1 MTQTTRTPLKDKPL
15 RLPGQSLQE
24 EWRTL
29 VEDKIE
35 PWVMLAIFFIALT
48 ALEWFRYFRND
59 PPHPVLFSVFA
70 TVMVSVAVWRFYR
83 LRPRLRQL
91 RLGAQGERAVGQFL
105 ERLREQGYQVF
116 HDVLGEGFN
125 LDHVCI
131 GPAGALTVETKT
143 WRKPV
148 KGNPQ
153 IQYDGERLLVNG
165 HETDRDVLAQAQA
178 QAGWLLRTL
187 EESTGRRIP
196 VQPVVVFPGWF
207 VHASHGANAKV
218 WVMEPK
224 GLPAFLAH
232 EPTRL
237 SQEDAR
243 LAAFH
248 LSRLVRLQERAR
260 DPEV

>member
-1 MTQTTRTPLKDKPL
+1 MPCGASTACGPGCGSFGSVHRANGLWGSSWSDCVSRATKSFTTCWEKVQPRS
-15 RLPGQSLQE
+15 RLHWTGWGTHRRDQ
-24 EWRTL
+24 
-29 VEDKIE
+29 D
-35 PWVMLAIFFIALT
+35 LAQACQ
-48 ALEWFRYFRND
+48 R
-59 PPHPVLFSVFA
+59 
-70 TVMVSVAVWRFYR
+70 
-83 LRPRLRQL
+83 
-91 RLGAQGERAVGQFL
+91 
-105 ERLREQGYQVF
+105 
-116 HDVLGEGFN
+116 
-125 LDHVCI
+125 
-131 GPAGALTVETKT
+131 
-143 WRKPV
+143 
-148 KGNPQ
+148 NPQ